1 MLRGEGKSVASLNIR
16 LLGGFEA
23 HFASGEPVAP
33 IGRKAQALLAYL
45 ALAPGTPHA
54 REKLTALL
62 WSDRGETQAR
72 SSLRQALSELRKAL
86 AGADPPPLETN
97 GEAVALAAG
106 AVVVDADVLERLIA
120 GGERPSIESAV
131 DLYRGDLLDGFTVP
145 DPAFEDWLRGE
156 RQRWRERAREAMTR
170 LLALQLADG
179 EAEGALVTARRLLGL
194 DPLQEAAHRAI
205 MRLHADK
212 GERTLALKQYQACRE
227 LLRDELGVEPDGE
240 TERLHEEIRRED
252 GTDKVALA
260 PDGEQT
266 TPPEKHAVAVLPFEN
281 LSDDLE
287 QEYFADGMTRAL
299 ITELGRLPT
308 LAVVAAA
315 SMFAY
320 KGRRVSVVEV
330 GRDLGARYVVEGGIQ
345 KSSRRFRVTAQLTDV
360 ETGQQVWGDR
370 FDGDLGDIFEIQDE
384 LTKQICGNLYLPLLE
399 HRWFKARHKPTTS
412 ADGYDLYLRALYHIE
427 RPTPAGIEEAR
438 RDCRRVLE
446 IDPDFALVYELLMW
460 FHLHEAWNGWVEDPE
475 PALQAARQEAER
487 GVALSDTRAYLRGAL
502 GFIGVFLGDF
512 ERGLKDLRTAVDLAP
527 SDATYGGLYGGALAF
542 AGRADEALAVLAE
555 TERLSPGYHVTR
567 LFEGDARFAAG
578 RPEEAVPFYEQFL
591 TVLPDFSYALL
602 YLAACQVELGQ
613 LDAARETV
621 TKIRASSP
629 DMTVRY
635 VGKLLRARDPALV
648 ERLLG
653 ALEAAGLPDGTGAG

>member
-1 MLRGEGKSVASLNIR
+1 MASLNIK

-23 HFASGEPVAP
+23 HLVSGEAIPP

-45 ALAPGTPHA
+45 ALAPGTPQP

-62 WSDRGETQAR
+62 WSDRGEAQAR

-86 AGADPPPLETN
+86 AGADPPPLETK
-97 GEAVALAAG
+97 GEAVALAAD
-106 AVVVDADVLERLIA
+106 AVVVDVEILGRLVD
-120 GGERPSIESAV
+120 GGEGPSLESAV
-131 DLYRGDLLDGFTVP
+131 DLYRGDLLDGFAVP

-156 RQRWRERAREAMTR
+156 RQRVRERAREAMTR
-170 LLALQLADG
+170 LMELQLAAG
-179 EAEGALVTARRLLGL
+179 EADGALATARRLLAL
-194 DPLQEAAHRAI
+194 DPLQESAHRAI
-205 MRLHADK
+205 MRLYAAK

-240 TERLHEEIRRED
+240 TEKLHDEIRRED
-252 GTDKVALA
+252 GTDPASSIA
-260 PDGEQT
+260 DGEQT
-266 TPPEKHAVAVLPFEN
+266 APPEKPAVAVLPFEN
-281 LSDDLE
+281 LSDDPE

-308 LAVVAAA
+308 LAVIAAA

-320 KGRRVSVVEV
+320 KDKRVSVADV
-330 GRDLGARYVVEGGIQ
+330 GRDLGARYVVEGSVQ
-345 KSSRRFRVTAQLTDV
+345 KSGRRFRVTAQLTDV

-370 FDGDLGDIFEIQDE
+370 FDGDLGDIFEVQDE
-384 LTKQICGNLYLPLLE
+384 LTRQICGNLYLPLLE
-399 HRWFKARHKPTTS
+399 YGSHKARHKPITS

-427 RPTPAGIEEAR
+427 HPTPAGIEEAR

-460 FHLHEAWNGWVEDPE
+460 THLHAAWNGWVEDPE
-475 PALQAARQEAER
+475 PALQAARQDAER
-487 GVALSDTRAYLRGAL
+487 GVMLDDRDAYLRGAL
-502 GFIGVFLGDF
+502 GFIEVFQGDL
-512 ERGLKDLRTAVDLAP
+512 ERGLKALRTAVDL
-527 SDATYGGLYGGALAF
+527 SDPVYGALYGGALAF
-542 AGRADEALAVLAE
+542 AGRADEAFAVLAE

-578 RPEEAVPFYEQFL
+578 RPEEAVPYYEQFL

-602 YLAACQVELGQ
+602 YLAACQVELGEP
-613 LDAARETV
+613 DAARETV
-621 TKIRASSP
+621 AKIRASSP
-629 DMTVRY
+629 DMTVSY
-635 VGKLLRARDPALV
+635 VGKLLRARDPAPV

-653 ALEAAGLPDGTGAG
+653 ALEAAGLPDGTEAV